1 MRTLL
6 ATLLLVL
13 LPYNVGAQTIG
24 QFYVVDDTL
33 TVLSVEDVRY
43 LIDSALAA
51 YSKGDSLHPLV
62 GCCPLDTT
70 WILVRTPWPRPD
82 SVMVVDTTWVEVR
95 DIPSPMGDFQYEIHP
110 IDTTHEVSDAR

>member
-1 MRTLL
+1 MKWL

-82 SVMVVDTTWVEVR
+82 SVMVVDTLWVELSLQASQV
-95 DIPSPMGDFQYEIHP
+95 GDYRIEIYR
-110 IDTTHEVSDAR
+110 IDTSYAEVKP